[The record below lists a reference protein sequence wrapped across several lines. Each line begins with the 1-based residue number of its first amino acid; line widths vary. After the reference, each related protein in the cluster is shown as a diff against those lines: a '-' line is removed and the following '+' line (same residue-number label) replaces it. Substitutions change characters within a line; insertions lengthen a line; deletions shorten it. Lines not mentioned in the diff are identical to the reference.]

1 MAAVCNPNASAF
13 DTFLV
18 SVGGF
23 PDEVLKQA
31 DSLATAL
38 IGSSMVLLSFSFL
51 ATVVISGYR
60 NLLGGNG
67 IEALITDLTR
77 AVILAVIALALINN
91 WAAASQVIP
100 SWFKTDVISKLTTA
114 SDPAS
119 SITQF
124 YSVFGDMF
132 KGMTDWIETGAKP
145 CADADSGI
153 FASLQKLFD
162 TLTLKTLIDVI
173 RLYLFLTLAIL
184 IILIPLT
191 IFSAQLLF
199 VLFGNALILKIGII
213 FGPLALAFMPFA
225 PMAWLAMSWLR
236 FMITTALTLAIA
248 YLVAGILAASMLP
261 VFQTMLRTA
270 VNSEGLS
277 VATLLMGASIAL
289 ILFFGIFLLSKVDDI
304 ASSLVGGGG
313 SGGGGA
319 IAGAAMGA
327 AMRGMRM
334 RPGGSPG
341 GGKGAGFGSSSSTTT
356 SAGKGR
362 AGPAKGG
369 SSTPRSSEVSAR
381 AGSAN
386 QS

>member
-1 MAAVCNPNASAF
+1 MAAVCNPNASAV

-38 IGSSMVLLSFSFL
+38 IGSSMILLSFSFL

-91 WAAASQVIP
+91 WSAASQVIP

-124 YSVFGDMF
+124 YAVFGDMF
-132 KGMTDWIETGAKP
+132 RGMTDWIETGAKP

-304 ASSLVGGGG
+304 ASSLVSGGGG
-313 SGGGGA
+313 GGGGGA

-334 RPGGSPG
+334 RPGGASG
-341 GGKGAGFGSSSSTTT
+341 GGKGGGFGSSSSTTT
-356 SAGKGR
+356 SAGK
-362 AGPAKGG
+362 PAKGG
-369 SSTPRSSEVSAR
+369 SSTPRGAEVSAR
-381 AGSAN
+381 AGGAN